1 MPQSVPDFLHVLSVS
16 HGACWHALPFFWCL
30 FFFFFLNFILAYHD
44 CEPAPKKEGAGAVK
58 HLNELEPNYK
68 FTALIEEK

>member
-1 MPQSVPDFLHVLSVS
+1 MFV
-16 HGACWHALPFFWCL
+16 
-30 FFFFFLNFILAYHD
+30 FFFGVFNFILAYHD
-44 CEPAPKKEGAGAVK
+44 CEPAPKKEGVGAVK

>member
-1 MPQSVPDFLHVLSVS
+1 MLLLFFLVS
-16 HGACWHALPFFWCL
+16 
-30 FFFFFLNFILAYHD
+30 FFFFNFILAYHD
-44 CEPAPKKEGAGAVK
+44 CEPAPKKEGVGAVK